1 MMSFY
6 KSVIGVHKFNGIRE
20 ILLKKKSKQKRNPKK
35 SHSLLIPKTYLFVM
49 LLSIKSSS

>member
-20 ILLKKKSKQKRNPKK
+20 ILLKKKTKKNEILKRV
-35 SHSLLIPKTYLFVM
+35 I
-49 LLSIKSSS
+49 LLSYLKHIFL

>member
-6 KSVIGVHKFNGIRE
+6 KSIIAVHKFDGIRE
-20 ILLKKKSKQKRNPKK
+20 ILLKKKQKKNEILKRVI
-35 SHSLLIPKTYLFVM
+35 LIPRTYLFVM

>member
-20 ILLKKKSKQKRNPKK
+20 ILLKKKAKKNEILKRVILF
-35 SHSLLIPKTYLFVM
+35 SYLKHIF
-49 LLSIKSSS
+49 L

>member
-20 ILLKKKSKQKRNPKK
+20 ILLKKKQKKTK
-35 SHSLLIPKTYLFVM
+35 S
-49 LLSIKSSS
+49 